1 MKFKCLLALCLVLLF
16 AGCSQ
21 QGDTPVPAPVRETP
35 QEVVMWWAN
44 GWNADKNNL
53 YVESDEYFL
62 SMFISKHD
70 TKISGLFAADNMS
83 SRAYIVNDGEE
94 KPVSRYCGV
103 SNGDINGEQLSQ
115 NVAQIVDSGNIMNQ
129 VEIPLIFFDAAPG
142 VNGSMNIAAAR
153 HHAAFT
159 LSLNTGDV
167 ICYELTLPEG
177 TVDKGGFYEYAGK
190 TFNIYSQ
197 AETVKNGSTVTFK
210 ASGSVTF
217 YISTGESFVDPDVLA
232 LTYGG
237 KTADFDIKR
246 GVLTVTLPEMHLDYT
261 IPEDHLRYNQNPFT
275 IENPTDKDVTVPIAF
290 DDYTGRSANYIPGG
304 VPMLRD
310 AVTGEPTGI
319 PVQISKNWHM
329 GQWYHFYS
337 AITVPA
343 NSSVSYNFTLVAS
356 KWGGVY
362 AVSHAQLCLIGWN
375 SSEGV
380 GNQVWDQSAL
390 GDWGEAITY
399 DPDKNL
405 GRANVNDV
413 RPFLVQASEKW
424 FWTGNVGGADFLVYH
439 DRDNKRKDTVGN
451 KTRYLSQGPCMSDV
465 VYTGV
470 SSDGAISMEATVNM
484 GRTDDVVR
492 AYYTLN
498 YTFLADTTYSRLALF
513 QLCADRY
520 SDNNYTKFA
529 YGAAEVWKD
538 GAADTG
544 THGYQSDSDK
554 YIKGEPGMW
563 YFLYDSAHRKF
574 GGTPVERENANL
586 LAVVR
591 EYTGK
596 INGKQV
602 NMPYFNIYNVGQGS
616 RIQPAFELTVPPTKD
631 NKISAGSK
639 ISVTIEFVVLP
650 SDKEDYYGES
660 GYLNALDFDF
670 SSTDMALYQAKNATQ
685 QIRVATGGLVGEYP
699 AVIES
704 ADNRAEFTITGGLGY
719 VPVSITGLDGYSNT
733 IEYFDE
739 TDSLWKPVKQSEDN
753 DFWQCR
759 KIGDGYTLTYNLLP
773 GTYRVN

>member
-1 MKFKCLLALCLVLLF
+1 MKLKHILLLFFILLF

-21 QGDTPVPAPVRETP
+21 QGEAPAPEPAPETP
-35 QEVVMWWAN
+35 KEVIMWWAN

-62 SMFISKHD
+62 SMFISKYD

-83 SRAYIVNDGEE
+83 SRAYILKDSREQ
-94 KPVSRYCGV
+94 PATRYCGV
-103 SNGDINGEQLSQ
+103 SNGDINGAQLSQ

-129 VEIPLIFFDAAPG
+129 VEIPLIIFDDLPDVKGAF
-142 VNGSMNIAAAR
+142 NMAAAR
-153 HHAAFT
+153 HHSAFT
-159 LSLNTGDV
+159 FSLNTDEV

-177 TVDKGGFYEYAGK
+177 TVDKDGFYEYDGK
-190 TFNIYSQ
+190 AFNIYSK
-197 AETVKNGSTVTFK
+197 AETVKNGMTVTFK
-210 ASGSVTF
+210 AVGSVTF
-217 YISTGESFVDPDVLA
+217 YISTGESFVDPGVLT
-232 LTYGG
+232 LTYGD
-237 KTADFDIKR
+237 KTADFDVKR

-261 IPEDHLRYNQNPFT
+261 IPQEHLVYNQNPFT
-275 IENPTDKDVTVPIAF
+275 IENPTDKDITVPIAF

-310 AVTGEPTGI
+310 AATGEPTGI

-337 AITVPA
+337 SITVPA
-343 NSSVSYNFTLVAS
+343 NSSVSYNFTLAAS

-362 AVSHAQLCLIGWN
+362 AVSHSQLCLIGWD
-375 SSEGV
+375 SSDGV
-380 GNQVWDQSAL
+380 GNQAWDQSAL
-390 GDWGEAITY
+390 GNWGEAITY

-413 RPFLVQASEKW
+413 RPFLVQAGEKW

-439 DRDNKRKDTVGN
+439 DQDNKRKDTIGN

-465 VYTGV
+465 VYTGM

-484 GRTDDVVR
+484 GRTDDAVR

-498 YTFLADTTYSRLALF
+498 YTFLQDTTYSRLALF

-529 YGAAEVWKD
+529 YGADEVWHD
-538 GAADTG
+538 DIADKG
-544 THGYQSDSDK
+544 TRGYQSDDDK
-554 YIKGEPGMW
+554 FIKGELNMW
-563 YFLYDSAHRKF
+563 YFLYDSAHKNF
-574 GGTPVERENANL
+574 GGAPVERENANL

-591 EYTGK
+591 EYSGK
-596 INGKQV
+596 INGKRADT
-602 NMPYFNIYNVGQGS
+602 PYFNIYNAGQGS

-631 NKISAGSK
+631 NKISAGST

-650 SDKEDYYGES
+650 SDKQDYYGES
-660 GYLNALDFDF
+660 EYLNALDFDF

-685 QIRVATGGLVGEYP
+685 QIEVVTGSLVGEYP
-699 AVIES
+699 ATIAS
-704 ADNRAEFTITGGLGY
+704 ADNKAEFTITGGLGY
-719 VPVSITGLDGYSNT
+719 VPVSITGLRGYSNT
-733 IEYFDE
+733 IEYFDGE
-739 TDSLWKPVKQSEDN
+739 WKPFKQSENN
-753 DFWQCR
+753 DFWQCQR
-759 KIGDGYTLTYNLLP
+759 DGDSYTLTYNLLP